1 MCAKLTGHVWSFA
14 ELFKTVIA
22 GEGCGLGPMV
32 ECPAGKLARFLM
44 RFTIRDVVLVTVI
57 VALVAALLI
66 ERRGRHNDQIATVR
80 WASAEEQEW
89 MRERFKAAK
98 AEFQQVD
105 KFWRG
110 RFSSNL
116 PVSDTC
122 NAVERYAQ
130 AAEELPADAETRT
143 KEIAAALE
151 FVKFLE
157 NITQDK
163 FNADV
168 EPQLYLNRVQYAR
181 AEVETRLRR
190 VHRELILE
198 RSRQ

>member
-1 MCAKLTGHVWSFA
+1 
-14 ELFKTVIA
+14 
-22 GEGCGLGPMV
+22 
-32 ECPAGKLARFLM
+32 M

-57 VALVAALLI
+57 VALVAAFLI
-66 ERRGRHNDQIATVR
+66 ERRARHNDQIATVR

-98 AEFQQVD
+98 AEFQQVE

-110 RFSSNL
+110 GKGSQSL

-130 AAEELPADAETRT
+130 AAEELPADAETRS

-151 FVKFLE
+151 FAKFLE
-157 NITQDK
+157 ITTQDK

-181 AEVETRLRR
+181 AEVETRLKR
-190 VHRELILE
+190 VQRELVLE
-198 RSRQ
+198 RSRK